1 GNVVQAD
8 VPDKPP
14 GTVVSQ
20 TPGAFAR
27 VAQGAAIDVVVSAG
41 ATTGPAAPAQSSP
54 PSSSA
59 PTIPIPNVIGMPLDQ
74 AKGVLERNGYQ
85 VNRVIV
91 AGSATDAKVLST
103 DPPVGTTPSTNA
115 VNLIIGR

>member
-1 GNVVQAD
+1 VQAD

-27 VAQGAAIDVVVSAG
+27 VTQGAAIDVVVAAG
-41 ATTGPAAPAQSSP
+41 APSPAAPAQSSP
-54 PSSSA
+54 PANSA
-59 PTIPIPNVIGMPLDQ
+59 PSIPVPNVIGMPLDQ
-74 AKGVLERNGYQ
+74 AKGVLERNGYT

-103 DPPVGTTPSTNA
+103 DPPVGTTPATNA